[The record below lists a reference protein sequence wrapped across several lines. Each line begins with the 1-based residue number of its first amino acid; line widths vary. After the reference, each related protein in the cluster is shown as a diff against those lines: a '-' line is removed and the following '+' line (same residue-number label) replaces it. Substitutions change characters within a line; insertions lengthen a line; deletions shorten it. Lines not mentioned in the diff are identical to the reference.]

1 MSIDCNYK
9 CDSKSDI
16 IISIIIGLFLAI
28 FIGKQLMNNHVL
40 IKDSRKVLIEK
51 N

>member
-1 MSIDCNYK
+1 MAINCDYK

-16 IISIIIGLFLAI
+16 IISLIIGILLAI
-28 FIGKQLMNNHVL
+28 FIGKKLMNNHVVVP
-40 IKDSRKVLIEK
+40 DPRKVLIES